1 MLTEGLPMHP
11 GVQHQACRHT
21 GQPDSKENLELHLNN
36 WWRPQLTVIGM
47 EGLPTNLNMAGNAI
61 VRDLKLRCSMRL
73 APTQKGSE
81 VVDRLREILLK
92 DKRDETFGAKID
104 FEIVDVADGF
114 CAPEFPET
122 LRKIVFES
130 THEVFNGND
139 PVFVGCGGSIPF
151 MEVMS
156 REFPKANF
164 LLVGVGFA
172 DSNAHS
178 ANENL
183 RLGFCSKLATT
194 ISLVLSRF

>member
-1 MLTEGLPMHP
+1 ML
-11 GVQHQACRHT
+11 
-21 GQPDSKENLELHLNN
+21 N
-36 WWRPQLTVIGM
+36 
-47 EGLPTNLNMAGNAI
+47 
-61 VRDLKLRCSMRL
+61 
-73 APTQKGSE
+73 
-81 VVDRLREILLK
+81 
-92 DKRDETFGAKID
+92 DKQDETFGAKID

-114 CAPEFPET
+114 CAPEFPEN
-122 LRKIVFES
+122 LKKIVFES

-156 REFPKANF
+156 REFPQANF
-164 LLVGVGFA
+164 LLVGVGFS

-194 ISLVLSRF
+194 ISLVLSRY